1 MASSK
6 RRPKINKCADV
17 EISHRC
23 HTRVK
28 DAGHISQ
35 SSRQT
40 GMVPVSPP
48 NVFMPMFEGLRFN
61 HWKTGVGDD
70 GIVLL
75 GLDRANSSVNAIS
88 RAVLDELEQIVER
101 LAIEK
106 PVGVIIYSEKT
117 SGFAVGADIRAFL
130 EYAKND
136 TVLENIE
143 HGQRVYEALARL
155 PCPTVA
161 AVHGACMGGGTE
173 LILACRQR
181 IAADDDKTKIG
192 LPEVMLGI
200 HPGWGGTA
208 RLPRLIGA
216 TEALPIMLTGRALSA
231 KRALALGVIDRICR
245 ADELLAEARHLLRR
259 PHSRPLAQRATA
271 WASNT
276 WLARQILAP
285 VMLKQTAGK
294 VRKEHYPAPFAMIDV
309 WKRGGADV
317 GQRLKLEARSVERL
331 AKTPTAQNL
340 IRIFFLQERLKSQ
353 GAGVDAAIKHVHVVG
368 AGVMGGDIAAWAAFK
383 GFEVTLQDREMKFIQ
398 PALDRAR
405 ALYEKKLKNPEKVAE
420 VVRRLRA
427 DVDGK
432 GVASADLAIE
442 AIYENA
448 DAKRAL
454 YCTIEPQFHG
464 DQLLASNTSSIP
476 LDQLREGLSAPQRFV
491 GLHFFNPVAQMP
503 LVEVVRHDQLDPA
516 VEQRALAFCKAI
528 GKLPVAVKGSPG
540 FLVNRILMPYLLEA
554 MRLYSEGVPGPVLDR
569 EAKKFGMPMGPIE
582 LADTVG
588 LDVCASVGKELAAFL
603 GLELPPGLEDKLE
616 VGKRGKKDGQ
626 GLYTWHEGKPQ
637 KPEIDKDY
645 VMPPDLQD
653 RMILPMINEAI
664 ACLADGVVDDAD
676 LLDAGVIFGT
686 GFAPFRGGPIQY
698 TRTEGAA
705 SLKQKLELL
714 AKKYGARFLP
724 KQGWDHA
731 ALLPQTLQQQAA
743 SLHTQSA

>member
-1 MASSK
+1 
-6 RRPKINKCADV
+6 
-17 EISHRC
+17 
-23 HTRVK
+23 
-28 DAGHISQ
+28 
-35 SSRQT
+35 
-40 GMVPVSPP
+40 
-48 NVFMPMFEGLRFN
+48 MFEGLRFN
-61 HWKTGVGDD
+61 HWQTSEGDD
-70 GIVLL
+70 GVVTLT
-75 GLDRANSSVNAIS
+75 LDRADSRVNAIS
-88 RAVLDELEQIVER
+88 RAMLDELEQIVER
-101 LAIEK
+101 LAIDK
-106 PVGVIIYSEKT
+106 PAGVIIHSAKPA
-117 SGFAVGADIRAFL
+117 GFAVGADIKEFV
-130 EYAKND
+130 EYARHD

-143 HGQRVYEALARL
+143 HGQRVYESLARL

-173 LILACRQR
+173 LILACHQR
-181 IAADDDKTKIG
+181 IAADDEKTRIA

-216 TEALPIMLTGRALSA
+216 TDALPLMLTGKSLSARRALE
-231 KRALALGVIDRICR
+231 LGVVDRI
-245 ADELLAEARHLLRR
+245 ALPAELLAEARLLLRHAPPR
-259 PHSRPLAQRATA
+259 PFARRARA

-285 VMLKQTAGK
+285 MMLKQTAAK

-309 WKRGGADV
+309 WKRGGS
-317 GQRLKLEARSVERL
+317 GIQQRLKIEARSVAKL

-353 GAGVDAAIKHVHVVG
+353 GSGVEAGIRHVHVVG
-368 AGVMGGDIAAWAAFK
+368 AGVMGGDIAAWAALK
-383 GFEVTLQDREMKFIQ
+383 GFDVTLQDREMKYIQ

-405 ALYEKKLKNPEKVAE
+405 QLYEKKLKSPEKVEAAI
-420 VVRRLRA
+420 RRLRA
-427 DVDGK
+427 DVDGN

-454 YCTIEPQFHG
+454 YGQIEPQFQA
-464 DQLLASNTSSIP
+464 DEILASNTSSIP
-476 LDQLREGLSAPQRFV
+476 LDELRQGLQAPRRFL

-516 VEQRALAFCKAI
+516 IEKRALAFCKAI
-528 GKLPVAVKGSPG
+528 GKLPVAVKGTPG

-554 MRLYSEGVPGPVLDR
+554 LRLYSEGVPGAVLDR

-588 LDVCASVGKELAAFL
+588 LDVCASVGKELAPFL
-603 GLELPPGLEDKLE
+603 GLELPPGLDEKLDA
-616 VGKRGKKDGQ
+616 GKRGKKDGQ
-626 GLYTWHEGKPQ
+626 GLYVWQDGKPE
-637 KPEIDKDY
+637 KPEVDKEY

-653 RMILPMINEAI
+653 RMILPMVNEAV

-698 TRTEGAA
+698 ARSVGVDQLR
-705 SLKQKLELL
+705 SRLEQL
-714 AKKYGARFLP
+714 ARSYGERFKP
-724 KQGWDHA
+724 KHGWDHQ
-731 ALLPQTLQQQAA
+731 ALTDTGGKQEATHDA
-743 SLHTQSA
+743 